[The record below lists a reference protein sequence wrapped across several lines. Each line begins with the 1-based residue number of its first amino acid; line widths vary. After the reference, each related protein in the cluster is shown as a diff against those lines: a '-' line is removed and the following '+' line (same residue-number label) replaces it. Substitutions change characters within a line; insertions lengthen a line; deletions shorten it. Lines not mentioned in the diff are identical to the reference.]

1 MVSPGSVQRE
11 QHRWARGPSTRLGPG
26 QRPASRERP
35 GALQAGDRAG
45 QGPDRSEGLPCP
57 KGWLG
62 SAAEDQD
69 LRPLLEPSLS
79 LLME

>member
-11 QHRWARGPSTRLGPG
+11 QHSWARGPSTRLGPG
-26 QRPASRERP
+26 QRPASGERP
-35 GALQAGDRAG
+35 GALQAGDKTG
-45 QGPDRSEGLPCP
+45 QRLDRSEGLPCP
-57 KGWLG
+57 KGRPG
-62 SAAEDQD
+62 SVAEDQD

>member
-11 QHRWARGPSTRLGPG
+11 QHSRAHGPCTRPGPG
-26 QRPASRERP
+26 QRPASREGP
-35 GALQAGDRAG
+35 GALQAEKGAG
-45 QGPDRSEGLPCP
+45 QGPDRPGALPCP
-57 KGWLG
+57 KGCPG
-62 SAAEDQD
+62 SVAEDQD